1 MQKHIEELK
10 PGERELELVF
20 KVVSKGEPNEV
31 TSKFDGSTHK
41 VSDVVIGDSTGVV
54 VMTLWDDSIE
64 NVEVDGVY
72 KLENGYTSMFK
83 NSLRVNVGKYGKLE
97 KVEESIDSVNES
109 NNVSE
114 KEFEY
119 RRPFRRRRFDG
130 GSRGGRY

>member
-41 VSDVVIGDSTGVV
+41 VSDIVIGDATGVV

-64 NVEVDGVY
+64 QVAVGDVY

-83 NSLRVNVGKYGKLE
+83 NALRVNVGKYGKLE
-97 KVEESIDSVNES
+97 KVEEAMDSVNES

-119 RRPFRRRRFDG
+119 RKPFRKRRFDG
-130 GSRGGRY
+130 PRNRF

>member
-1 MQKHIEELK
+1 MQKKIEELK

-41 VSDVVIGDSTGVV
+41 VADITIGDSTGTVI
-54 VMTLWDDSIE
+54 MTLWDDGID
-64 NVEVDGVY
+64 NVEVGGVY

-97 KVEESIDSVNES
+97 KVEGDGDIGEVNES

-119 RRPFRRRRFDG
+119 RRPFRRRRFNN
-130 GSRGGRY
+130 SRRY

>member
-41 VSDVVIGDSTGVV
+41 VSDITIGDATGVV
-54 VMTLWDDSIE
+54 IMTLWDDSIE
-64 NVEVDGVY
+64 QVAVGDVY

-83 NSLRVNVGKYGKLE
+83 DALRVNVGKYGKLE
-97 KVEESIDSVNES
+97 KVDEAIDSVNES

-119 RRPFRRRRFDG
+119 RRPSRRRFDRP
-130 GSRGGRY
+130 RGGNRY